1 MTSSLLTSRY
11 CSIVLQVSS
20 GAIEEAKT
28 DLDQMLRLC
37 ARPLTPEEAKDD
49 DLQAAQTKSMHDVV
63 HELVKQVT
71 SPNKL
76 VREEVCTNGCQPLE
90 HC

>member
-1 MTSSLLTSRY
+1 
-11 CSIVLQVSS
+11 
-20 GAIEEAKT
+20 
-28 DLDQMLRLC
+28 MLRLC

-76 VREEVCTNGCQPLE
+76 VREEVQTVVSHMSIINPLLGTI
-90 HC
+90 